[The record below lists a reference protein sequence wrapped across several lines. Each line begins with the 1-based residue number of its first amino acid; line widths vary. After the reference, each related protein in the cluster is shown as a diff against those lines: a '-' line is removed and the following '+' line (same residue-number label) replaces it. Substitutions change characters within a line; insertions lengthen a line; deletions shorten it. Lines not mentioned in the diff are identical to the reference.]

1 MRRLPKYLRVAVAIA
16 CFLSVNAAF
25 LAPVVAET
33 LCLESVPDF
42 SWAAKM
48 QFLPALLALNFA
60 VVAAI
65 LAVTALFGRV
75 YCSTVCPFGVLQ
87 DVAIRIRRLFTKK
100 KRAADVPRTR
110 WRVALVGAFAVLAA
124 LGFLSLAAQ
133 LDPYS
138 IYGRF
143 AANVLR
149 PALQRLANLGAAWSD
164 AHEKYWLMGVEVAVP
179 VVSALA
185 AAVVSVAVVL
195 ALAVWKGRWFCN
207 RLCPV
212 GACLALASRRPLVKL
227 GIDASKCVSCG
238 MCERVCK
245 AGAIDAK
252 AKTLDNAQCV
262 RCLDCIG
269 ACGKGAVRI

>member
-1 MRRLPKYLRVAVAIA
+1 MRRLPKYIRVAAAVA

-33 LCLESVPDF
+33 LCLDSAPDF

-48 QFLPALLALNFA
+48 QFLPALLALNVA
-60 VVAAI
+60 VVVAI
-65 LAVTALFGRV
+65 LAATALFGRV
-75 YCSTVCPFGVLQ
+75 YCSTVCPLGVLQ

-100 KRAADVPRTR
+100 RRAADAPRTR
-110 WRVALVGAFAVLAA
+110 WRVALAGAFAVLAA

-138 IYGRF
+138 VYGRF
-143 AANVLR
+143 ASNVLR
-149 PALQRLANLGAAWSD
+149 PALQRLANVGAAWSD
-164 AHEKYWLMGVEVAVP
+164 ANEKYWLMGVEVAAP
-179 VVSALA
+179 ALSALA
-185 AAVVSVAVVL
+185 VAIASVAAVL
-195 ALAVWKGRWFCN
+195 ALAAWKGRWFCN

-212 GACLALASRRPLVKL
+212 GACLALAAKRPLVKL
-227 GIDASKCVSCG
+227 RIDAAKCVSCG
-238 MCERVCK
+238 MCERICK

-252 AKTLDNAQCV
+252 AKSLDNSQCV

-269 ACGKGAVRI
+269 VCGRKAVRT

>member
-1 MRRLPKYLRVAVAIA
+1 MNRVLKSLRVVVALA
-16 CFLSVNAAF
+16 CFVSVNAAF
-25 LAPVVAET
+25 LVPVVAET
-33 LCLESVPDF
+33 LCLESPPDF

-48 QFLPALLALNFA
+48 QFLPALLALDF
-60 VVAAI
+60 VVVVAI
-65 LAVTALFGRV
+65 LAVTALVGRV

-87 DVAIRIRRLFTKK
+87 DIVIRISRLFAKGK
-100 KRAADVPRTR
+100 CAADVPRIR
-110 WRVALVGAFAVLAA
+110 WRVALVGAIAVFAA

-143 AANVLR
+143 ATNVLR
-149 PALQRLANLGAAWSD
+149 PALQRLANAGAAWSD

-179 VVSALA
+179 ALSAA
-185 AAVVSVAVVL
+185 VMSVVSVLAVLVL
-195 ALAVWKGRWFCN
+195 AAWKGRWFCN

-212 GACLALASRRPLVKL
+212 GACLALAAKRPAVKL
-227 GIDASKCVSCG
+227 RIDASKCVACG
-238 MCERVCK
+238 MCERACK

-252 AKTLDNAQCV
+252 AMSLDNSQCV

-269 ACGKGAVRI
+269 TCARGAIRT

>member
-1 MRRLPKYLRVAVAIA
+1 MRRLPKYLRVAAAAA

-33 LCLESVPDF
+33 LCLDSSPDF

-48 QFLPALLALNFA
+48 QFLPALLALNLA

-65 LAVTALFGRV
+65 LAATALFGRV
-75 YCSTVCPFGVLQ
+75 YCSTVCPLGVLQ
-87 DVAIRIRRLFTKK
+87 DIAIRIRRLFTGKQ
-100 KRAADVPRTR
+100 RAANPPRLR
-110 WRVALVGAFAVLAA
+110 WRVALVGAFAALAA

-138 IYGRF
+138 VYGRI
-143 AANVLR
+143 ASNVLR

-164 AHEKYWLMGVEVAVP
+164 AHEKYWFMGVEVAAP
-179 VVSALA
+179 AISALVVSIASA
-185 AAVVSVAVVL
+185 AAVA

-252 AKTLDNAQCV
+252 AKTLDNSQCV

-269 ACGKGAVRI
+269 ACARKAVRA